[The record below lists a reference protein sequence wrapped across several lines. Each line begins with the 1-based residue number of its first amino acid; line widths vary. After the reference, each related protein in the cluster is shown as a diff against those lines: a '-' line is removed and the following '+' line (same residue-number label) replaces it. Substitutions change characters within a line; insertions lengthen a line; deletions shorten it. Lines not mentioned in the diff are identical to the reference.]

1 MWFRRKPD
9 KLSAATRRS
18 EQPGQRASPL
28 AGTLKRVRL
37 PVDLI
42 RPGMKVV
49 KLDRPWTE
57 VPVLFQGF
65 TLHSDDEARILRQYC
80 DWVVVEDKAER
91 LAPILAS
98 LPALKQKTSQPLTE
112 TRPLEQELHRAA
124 DAWNRTHKFI
134 EKVIRDIE
142 QHNELEL
149 ASARPLI
156 QSCAESVKANAS
168 AMFWMARIK
177 TRDAYTAEHSLRVAV
192 FTMAFARFLGLP
204 EEDLEVVGMCGLL
217 HDIGKLRV
225 PGEILNKPGPLSPS
239 EHAVMREHTTLG
251 HTMLK
256 QDSSLDPI
264 ISDVTLHHH
273 ERIDGRGYPHQLP
286 EWQISRY
293 ARMIAIVDAYDAM
306 TSDRCYRNGMSPAEA
321 VRILF
326 KNRGH
331 QFDTSMVEAFIR
343 MVGIYPPGSLVEL
356 STGEVALVVSS
367 HPARKLTPKVEI
379 LLDANKHPVPPRV
392 LDLGDQRLP
401 DSPARTI
408 SAPLPD
414 GAYGISLQGRIS
426 QLMAK
431 TVADRS

>member
-1 MWFRRKPD
+1 MWFRSKSD
-9 KLSAATRRS
+9 KLKAAATGRK
-18 EQPGQRASPL
+18 QQGQRASPL
-28 AGTLKRVRL
+28 TETLERIRI

-42 RPGMKVV
+42 RPGMRVV

-80 DWVVVEDKAER
+80 DWVVVEDEKER
-91 LAPILAS
+91 LAPLLAS
-98 LPALKQKTSQPLTE
+98 ISALKQQSSQPLAE
-112 TRPLEQELHRAA
+112 TRTLEQELPRAA
-124 DAWNRTHKFI
+124 AAWSRVHQFI
-134 EKVIRDIE
+134 EKVAHDIE

-156 QSCAESVKANAS
+156 QSCVESVKANAS

-177 TRDAYTAEHSLRVAV
+177 NRDAYTAEHSLRVAV
-192 FTMAFARFLGLP
+192 FTVAFARFLGLP
-204 EEDLEVVGMCGLL
+204 EEDLEVAGMCGLL

-251 HTMLK
+251 HALLK
-256 QDSSLDPI
+256 QDPNLDPI

-273 ERIDGRGYPHQLP
+273 ERIDGRGYPRQLP

-293 ARMIAIVDAYDAM
+293 ARLIAIVDAYDAM

-326 KNRGH
+326 KNRGQ
-331 QFDTSMVEAFIR
+331 QFDASMVEAFIR

-356 STGEVALVVSS
+356 STGEVALVIST

-379 LLDANKHPVPPRV
+379 LLDTNKHPMIPRV
-392 LDLGDQRLP
+392 LDLSDQVFS

-414 GAYGISLQGRIS
+414 GAFGISLKGRIE